1 MHRLFTLASLSVSSL
16 LLGLSATSAKADSY
30 LDKCIAAGS
39 GSSSHHY
46 KCATEFM
53 AREDKALNQ
62 TWRRVYGSLDDGIA
76 KTALL
81 EEQRAWIKYK
91 DASCELY
98 EDSAQ
103 FGSIG
108 WSVSRPMCKIKVIQQ
123 RIRELEGYY
132 KAIR

>member
-81 EEQRAWIKYK
+81 EEQRAWIK
-91 DASCELY
+91 
-98 EDSAQ
+98 
-103 FGSIG
+103 I
-108 WSVSRPMCKIKVIQQ
+108 
-123 RIRELEGYY
+123 
-132 KAIR
+132 